1 MTPVTRSGKVLGCAV
16 LAAGVLAA
24 VPAQADPPPDP
35 VSGLVGQVLGHG
47 TKDGGQHHRDRREL
61 GHTHADDGVLR
72 RGCHNYHYRYVVSV
86 KTNDWTLETFLDD
99 RTGDTVA
106 SGAFMADSDPKRGR
120 AVFRFCRYSTY
131 AGTFKIRAKLNWYN
145 DAGGHKGWFRPSY
158 FRLRR
163 P

>member
-61 GHTHADDGVLR
+61 GHTHAGDGVLR
-72 RGCHNYHYRYVVSV
+72 RGCHNYRYRYAVSV

-120 AVFRFCRYSTY
+120 GIFRFCRYSTY

-145 DAGGHKGWFRPSY
+145 ATGHHKGWFQPSY

>member
-1 MTPVTRSGKVLGCAV
+1 MTPVTRSGKLLGCAV

-47 TKDGGQHHRDRREL
+47 KDGGQHQRARREL

-72 RGCHNYHYRYVVSV
+72 RGCHNYRYRYVVAV

-99 RTGDTVA
+99 RTGDTIA
-106 SGAFMADSDPKRGR
+106 SGAFMADSDPKKGHGI
-120 AVFRFCRYSTY
+120 FRFCRYSTY

-145 DAGGHKGWFRPSY
+145 DAGGHKGWFEPSY